1 MDTAGIDFGSTLV
14 KAYWKKGKQDRFATA
29 DGLAAMPAL
38 TQEMQDDGVRRVRL
52 TGIGGARFTSH
63 MEEGFKVVPARAA
76 AVDDE
81 IRLQA
86 AGTRLLMKLE
96 TGQAPRRL
104 LIASVGT
111 GVSYTKVSGRKAA
124 RSPLGSAHGGGTI
137 LGLGK
142 IIGAKSF
149 KELEDGA
156 SRGVPA
162 DLLVKDQLPET
173 AGTMLGQL
181 VIAHFWK
188 DGASF
193 EDRCASVFSFAAG
206 SIAKDLA
213 VLTSIPFSP
222 KDIAVIGTVAASPV
236 FRRCLECWTPF
247 LKDCRLYFPE
257 KGEYAAA
264 VGAWADIST

>member
-1 MDTAGIDFGSTLV
+1 MERAG
-14 KAYWKKGKQDRFATA
+14 R
-29 DGLAAMPAL
+29 P
-38 TQEMQDDGVRRVRL
+38 
-52 TGIGGARFTSH
+52 
-63 MEEGFKVVPARAA
+63 
-76 AVDDE
+76 
-81 IRLQA
+81 
-86 AGTRLLMKLE
+86 
-96 TGQAPRRL
+96 PRKM
-104 LIASVGT
+104 IIVSVGT
-111 GVSYTKVSGRKAA
+111 GVSYTKVRGRKAK

-149 KELEDGA
+149 KELEEA
-156 SRGVPA
+156 AFRGVPA
-162 DLLVKDQLPET
+162 DLLVKDRLPET

-181 VIAHFWK
+181 VIAHFCK

-236 FRRCLECWTPF
+236 FRRVLEGWAPF
-247 LKDCRLYFPE
+247 LKDCRLHFPE
-257 KGEYAAA
+257 NGEYAAA
-264 VGAWADIST
+264 LGAWADIST